1 MWKKTRE
8 PGVYWFSLNSGLSS
22 IFFALFPPVLIP
34 RITEAI
40 YHLIQGEV
48 EIIIAF
54 PVTFTEI
61 GAPVQ
66 ASALTDDLS
75 VSITSYHLT
84 ASPA

>member
-1 MWKKTRE
+1 M
-8 PGVYWFSLNSGLSS
+8 
-22 IFFALFPPVLIP
+22 
-34 RITEAI
+34 
-40 YHLIQGEV
+40 YHLVQGEV

-54 PVTFTEI
+54 PITFTEI

-84 ASPA
+84 ASFA